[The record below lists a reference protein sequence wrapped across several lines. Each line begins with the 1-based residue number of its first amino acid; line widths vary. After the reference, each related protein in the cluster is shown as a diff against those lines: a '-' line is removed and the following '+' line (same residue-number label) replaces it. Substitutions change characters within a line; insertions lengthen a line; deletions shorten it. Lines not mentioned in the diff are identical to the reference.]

1 MDDVVTI
8 RVRREAK
15 NILRHLGTHSQDLLV
30 KSVGVLSENLDK
42 NLHGAR
48 SMQVHGDLD
57 QRGEAGVHEL
67 LQTLNGSDFDELLA

>member
-1 MDDVVTI
+1 M
-8 RVRREAK
+8 E
-15 NILRHLGTHSQDLLV
+15 
-30 KSVGVLSENLDK
+30 SVGVLSENLDK